1 MLLDDSLTSP
11 HRLPA
16 RATLA
21 VDQREPA
28 AKNYNGRVEWV
39 DLSPDQLLRACGLP
53 DSTPAWEEFMRR
65 YHPILAAAATR
76 VSTRWGL
83 GSPDEIDDVMQE
95 IYLGL
100 CADRARILTSFEE
113 TRAEAV
119 FGYLKVV
126 ATNLAHDFFRK
137 RSAAKR
143 GAWRTSNLDQSA
155 DVAAPGDNFE
165 RHLTLAKVDEL
176 LVNHTQTEN
185 GARDRN
191 IFRLYYRHGMTAQE
205 IAELPGVGLSAKGV
219 EGVLH
224 RITKTIRQTLAQA
237 QGIGGH

>member
-1 MLLDDSLTSP
+1 
-11 HRLPA
+11 
-16 RATLA
+16 
-21 VDQREPA
+21 
-28 AKNYNGRVEWV
+28 
-39 DLSPDQLLRACGLP
+39 
-53 DSTPAWEEFMRR
+53 MRR
-65 YHPILAAAATR
+65 YHAVLSAAATR
-76 VSTRWGL
+76 VSNQWGK
-83 GSPDEIDDVMQE
+83 GSSDEIDDVMQE

-100 CADRARILTSFEE
+100 CADRARILISFEE

-143 GAWRTSNLDQSA
+143 GARHTASLDESG
-155 DVAAPGDNFE
+155 DVAARGDDFE
-165 RHLTLAKVDEL
+165 RQLTLAKVDEV
-176 LVNHTQTEN
+176 LVTHTQTEN
-185 GARDRN
+185 GARDRT
-191 IFRLYYRHGMTAQE
+191 IFRLYYRHGMTALE

-237 QGIGGH
+237 QGIGGN